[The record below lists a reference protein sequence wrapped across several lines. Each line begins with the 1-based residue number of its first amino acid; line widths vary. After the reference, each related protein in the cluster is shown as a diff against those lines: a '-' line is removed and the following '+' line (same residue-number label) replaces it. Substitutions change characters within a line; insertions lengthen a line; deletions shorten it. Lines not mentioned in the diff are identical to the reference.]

1 MKKTHKTKHR
11 EKETF
16 KIERN
21 KQPMERQTENDE
33 SLRWNGAV
41 SNKID
46 RGRRSE
52 KHGEITK
59 GKER

>member
-1 MKKTHKTKHR
+1 
-11 EKETF
+11 
-16 KIERN
+16 
-21 KQPMERQTENDE
+21 MER
-33 SLRWNGAV
+33 S

-59 GKER
+59 GVQEKNDNAVKEGEGVERGGRERARGENENSQVI